1 MEEIQPKVQP
11 IDNIRD
17 PKIVCHVKVIQNPR
31 LPESFDMKTTLY
43 PLRKVD
49 VVITTPNH
57 AQLGAIVQE
66 MKRTYGMAKF
76 AYRVQF
82 NWSNASKEIR
92 NDPHFKA
99 DIYNIFSNAPTVK
112 SFVTASQFEQV
123 LSGGELP
130 IEIDQSNSNVVTI
143 ARPNIDKDSL
153 DTYVDLVRTH
163 IVDYGNNPNLKDRS
177 AKNQKKIHNYIR
189 SVCALPHL
197 PLDLALNIADAV

>member
-1 MEEIQPKVQP
+1 MDGQKVQP

-43 PLRKVD
+43 PLRKVE
-49 VVITTPNH
+49 VTIVTPNH

-76 AYRVQF
+76 AFRVQF
-82 NWSNASKEIR
+82 NWVNASKEIKT
-92 NDPHFKA
+92 DPHFKA
-99 DIYNIFSNAPTVK
+99 DIYSIFSNAPSIK
-112 SFVTASQFEQV
+112 SYVTASQFQQV
-123 LSGGELP
+123 LGGGELP
-130 IEIDQSNSNVVTI
+130 IQIDQSNSNVMTI

-153 DTYVDLVRTH
+153 DTYINLVRTH
-163 IVDYGNNPNLKDRS
+163 VVDYGNNPDLKNKS
-177 AKNQKKIHNYIR
+177 AKNSKKIHNYIR

-197 PLDLALNIADAV
+197 SLDLALNIADAI

>member
-1 MEEIQPKVQP
+1 MDNQPQKVLP

-49 VVITTPNH
+49 VTIVTPNH

-76 AYRVQF
+76 AFRVQF
-82 NWSNASKEIR
+82 NWVNASKEIK

-112 SFVTASQFEQV
+112 SFVTASQFQQV

-130 IEIDQSNSNVVTI
+130 IQIDQSNSNVVTI
-143 ARPNIDKDSL
+143 ARPNVDKDSL
-153 DTYVDLVRTH
+153 NTYVDLVRTH
-163 IVDYGNNPNLKDRS
+163 VIDYGNNPNLKDHS
-177 AKNQKKIHNYIR
+177 GKNAKKIHNYIK

-197 PLDLALNIADAV
+197 SLDLALSIADAV